1 MDRISRLDVAERGR
15 NGTRLRSSKT
25 LCHMGGGHLVYM
37 VERCGVS
44 RKDGAMLTEE
54 RVITRPTEQI
64 RLEKAE
70 PPVPI
75 RRGARPEVIVP
86 DFWERAIFVGVGTAI
101 WVTGFMLMLSILL
114 VFIGLPLFFFGLAMT
129 EAGLKGWR

>member
-1 MDRISRLDVAERGR
+1 MQ
-15 NGTRLRSSKT
+15 
-25 LCHMGGGHLVYM
+25 
-37 VERCGVS
+37 
-44 RKDGAMLTEE
+44 TEE
-54 RVITRPTEQI
+54 RVRQ
-64 RLEKAE
+64 E
-70 PPVPI
+70 PRQEWPI
-75 RRGARPEVIVP
+75 QEPRQEWPFQEPRHEWPIP